1 MPCNRTE
8 NGAGGFAGAA
18 MIGSLKGI
26 VQGIYDDRALIEVQ
40 GVGYLVYLG
49 NVTLSRLRKN
59 EAVFL
64 YVETYVREDALK
76 LFGFLSDPERAWF
89 VQLQNVSGVG
99 AKVALAILDIMTPNQ
114 IMQAAELGDKVSVSR
129 ASGVGPKLAQRIV
142 LELKGRAPPV
152 TLYSAVE
159 HGAFTAPSSELETE
173 GVRRE
178 ALGDMALRNSAI
190 SALQNLGFSAAEA
203 MNAVAHAYAKFDID
217 PELGEL
223 VKQALKELKQ

>member
-1 MPCNRTE
+1 
-8 NGAGGFAGAA
+8 

-49 NVTLSRLRKN
+49 NSTISRLRKN

-76 LFGFLSDPERAWF
+76 LFGFLSDTERAWF

-114 IMQAAELGDKVSVSR
+114 IMQAAELGDKASVSR

-142 LELKGRAPPV
+142 LELKGRAPPS
-152 TLYSAVE
+152 TLYSAAT
-159 HGAFTAPSSELETE
+159 HGAFTPPSSDIETPE
-173 GVRRE
+173 ERRE
-178 ALGDMALRNSAI
+178 ALGDMALRNGAI
-190 SALQNLGFSAAEA
+190 SALQNLGFNVADA
-203 MNAVAHAYAKFDID
+203 MNAVAHAYAKFDDD

-223 VKQALKELKQ
+223 VKQALKELKP

>member
-1 MPCNRTE
+1 
-8 NGAGGFAGAA
+8 

-49 NVTLSRLRKN
+49 NATLSRLRKN

-76 LFGFLSDPERAWF
+76 LFGFLSDTERAWF

-114 IMQAAELGDKVSVSR
+114 IMQAAELGDKASVSR

-142 LELKGRAPPV
+142 LELKGRAPPS

-159 HGAFTAPSSELETE
+159 HGAFTPPSSDFETPE
-173 GVRRE
+173 DRRE
-178 ALGDMALRNSAI
+178 ALGDMALRNGAI
-190 SALQNLGFSAAEA
+190 SALQNLGFNTADA
-203 MNAVAHAYAKFDID
+203 MNAVAHAYGKFDDD
-217 PELGEL
+217 PELADL
-223 VKQALKELKQ
+223 VKQALKELKP